1 VICIAH
7 YRHKGGTREAVCP
20 AGVVDTLGSSY
31 TATQAYW
38 GTLTSKRPERLSP
51 ADIALA
57 AFRLGVKPEAARKAI
72 EMGLFDG

>member
-1 VICIAH
+1 MIAH
-7 YRHKGGTREAVCP
+7 YRHRQGQREAIAAPGEV
-20 AGVVDTLGSSY
+20 ASLSAVY
-31 TATQAYW
+31 TPTQETW
-38 GTLTSKRPERLSP
+38 GKLTSKRPPRLSP